1 MSGCLEMQIKVFQH
15 DSSFPLLFQLC
26 ERCLWVAAYFVT
38 GGLCFLQ
45 DPNVNNIVAAT
56 TFFSQAGATLCL
68 VLYLALAT
76 YADIP
81 ALIFAS

>member
-1 MSGCLEMQIKVFQH
+1 M
-15 DSSFPLLFQLC
+15 
-26 ERCLWVAAYFVT
+26 
-38 GGLCFLQ
+38 FLQ

-81 ALIFAS
+81 ALIFTS